1 LSRGGVGLIFGI
13 GSEYWL
19 QHQFTIGPAP
29 KTNRI
34 PAVRKSGIRGAI
46 RKVGPLGKKNGIG
59 LSDGARMPGGLI
71 KRPGLE
77 LELRPTKKADVSKIN
92 FP

>member
-1 LSRGGVGLIFGI
+1 VIISR
-13 GSEYWL
+13 
-19 QHQFTIGPAP
+19 A
-29 KTNRI
+29 TNDSDRHTPEIEKRGCSRTRTNQI

-46 RKVGPLGKKNGIG
+46 RKAGQIGKKNGIG
-59 LSDGARMPGGLI
+59 PSDGARPPDGLV

-77 LELRPTKKADVSKIN
+77 LELRPTKKADVNKIN

>member
-1 LSRGGVGLIFGI
+1 
-13 GSEYWL
+13 
-19 QHQFTIGPAP
+19 
-29 KTNRI
+29 
-34 PAVRKSGIRGAI
+34 
-46 RKVGPLGKKNGIG
+46 
-59 LSDGARMPGGLI
+59 MPGGLV